1 MSNKYL
7 KKKTM
12 RTLNKEESS
21 ITENI
26 GSNAN
31 SPISLQKDKIEN
43 KESIPS
49 NNKSEQSSSTISA
62 RGKDENLN
70 SSSYIGK
77 KDIRRFKRLT
87 VKPNIEKVQNLD
99 NFNEKFQ
106 LFQKQ
111 LDELKD
117 QKKAD
122 DLKINNLEKKVD
134 NLIKDNVNLKK
145 DNVNLKK
152 DNDNLKKDNELKI
165 CELRQKVKALD
176 VQVKELDKYFFADK
190 LRKLSKKLIEYII
203 KQFYFSSMKSMKYGS
218 VKRIYFVK
226 VPPNFPHL
234 NCAKD
239 TDIIDALNRMLELL
253 FSKAKSNDLVIHF
266 FDAKANQDD
275 SLKKKYSVFKNKD
288 EFFRYFNIIGKDKII
303 IDKIFPEDYL
313 TIIDN
318 TSEDISIKSLLNV
331 VSEIKKNEKKI

>member
-21 ITENI
+21 ITEEI

-49 NNKSEQSSSTISA
+49 KNKSEPSSSTISA
-62 RGKDENLN
+62 RGKDESLN

-122 DLKINNLEKKVD
+122 DLKINNLEKKID
-134 NLIKDNVNLKK
+134 NLQKDNVNLKK
-145 DNVNLKK
+145 A
-152 DNDNLKKDNELKI
+152 NELKI
-165 CELRQKVKALD
+165 CELRQEIKALD
-176 VQVKELDKYFFADK
+176 VQVKELDKYFFAGK

-218 VKRIYFVK
+218 FKRIYFVK
-226 VPPNFPHL
+226 VPPNFSHL
-234 NCAKD
+234 NCVKD
-239 TDIIDALNRMLELL
+239 KDIIDALNRMLELL

-331 VSEIKKNEKKI
+331 ISEIKKNEKNI

>member
-21 ITENI
+21 ITEKI

-31 SPISLQKDKIEN
+31 SPIPLQKDKIEN

-49 NNKSEQSSSTISA
+49 KNKSEQSSSTISA

-117 QKKAD
+117 QMKAD
-122 DLKINNLEKKVD
+122 DLKINNLEKKID
-134 NLIKDNVNLKK
+134 NLIK

-152 DNDNLKKDNELKI
+152 DNDNLKKDIELKI
-165 CELRQKVKALD
+165 CELRQEVKALD
-176 VQVKELDKYFFADK
+176 VQVKELDKYFFAGK

-218 VKRIYFVK
+218 FKRIYFVK
-226 VPPNFPHL
+226 VPPNFSHL

-318 TSEDISIKSLLNV
+318 TSEDMSIKRSLLNV
-331 VSEIKKNEKKI
+331 ISEIKKK